1 MKALLNPLVPKRPSV
16 DVFSL
21 FQLKWRCSSQQ
32 IFLMKPPN
40 IYKKADLWDAKNWRP
55 IWPKKKFFFDF
66 FMLRRL
72 ESVFYGEKI
81 FENFF
86 EIFYQ
91 IGLQFSAPH
100 WSAFNSTGFILAWF
114 YRKMFRGHIGSL
126 FEKIRRGEDLHL
138 KRKRQK
144 TSTRGRLGTA
154 RTLPLGEPM
163 G

>member
-1 MKALLNPLVPKRPSV
+1 MTNNKNI
-16 DVFSL
+16 
-21 FQLKWRCSSQQ
+21 
-32 IFLMKPPN
+32 IFG
-40 IYKKADLWDAKNWRP
+40 KADLWDAKNWRP
-55 IWPKKKFFFDF
+55 IWPKKSF
-66 FMLRRL
+66 LRR
-72 ESVFYGEKI
+72 KI
-81 FENFF
+81 FF

-126 FEKIRRGEDLHL
+126 FEKIRWGEDLHL
-138 KRKRQK
+138 NRNRRK

-154 RTLPLGEPM
+154 RTLLWGNQWFKIFSVWKIKKSWCSDVKT